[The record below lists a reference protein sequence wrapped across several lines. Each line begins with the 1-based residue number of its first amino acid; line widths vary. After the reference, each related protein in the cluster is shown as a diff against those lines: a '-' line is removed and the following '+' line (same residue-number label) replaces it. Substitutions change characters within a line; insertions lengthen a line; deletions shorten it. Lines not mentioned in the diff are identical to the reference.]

1 MELTGD
7 VDAQAWPR
15 AGPDPG
21 PRAAPLPADRGHLGR
36 ALDPMA
42 KPGCAQGGDMN
53 QEQQM
58 VHQFHERFGLV
69 SNSRPSVPG
78 GNVHRLRTLLIEE
91 ELAEFR
97 NAGEAHDVVGV
108 ADALADLLYVVYGA
122 AEEYGIDLEPVF
134 AEIHRSNMT
143 KDARRG
149 CRADGKVRKGEAYV
163 PPDVRG
169 VVESQFEAAR
179 LVVAVG

>member
-1 MELTGD
+1 
-7 VDAQAWPR
+7 
-15 AGPDPG
+15 
-21 PRAAPLPADRGHLGR
+21 
-36 ALDPMA
+36 
-42 KPGCAQGGDMN
+42 MN

-69 SNSRPSVPG
+69 RNNRPSLPG

-97 NAGEAHDVVGV
+97 NAGESQDLVGV

-122 AEEYGIDLEPVF
+122 AVEYGIDLEPVF

-143 KDARRG
+143 KDPRRG
-149 CRADGKVRKGEAYV
+149 CRADGKVQKGAGYV

-169 VVESQFEAAR
+169 VVENQFEAAH
-179 LVVAVG
+179 VVAAVG

>member
-1 MELTGD
+1 MEWTGD
-7 VDAQAWPR
+7 VVSQGWPR
-15 AGPDPG
+15 ASPDPRSMDAQG
-21 PRAAPLPADRGHLGR
+21 ESRGHLGR
-36 ALDPMA
+36 ANALMA
-42 KPGCAQGGDMN
+42 TPGCAQGGDMN

-69 SNSRPSVPG
+69 RNARPSVPG

-97 NAGEAHDVVGV
+97 NAGESGDVVGV

-122 AEEYGIDLEPVF
+122 AVEYGLDLEPVF

-143 KDARRG
+143 KDPRHG
-149 CRADGKVRKGEAYV
+149 CRADGKVCKGASYQA
-163 PPDVRG
+163 PDVRQ
-169 VVESQFEAAR
+169 VVENQFEGR
-179 LVVAVG
+179 LVAAVG

>member
-1 MELTGD
+1 
-7 VDAQAWPR
+7 
-15 AGPDPG
+15 
-21 PRAAPLPADRGHLGR
+21 
-36 ALDPMA
+36 
-42 KPGCAQGGDMN
+42 MN

-69 SNSRPSVPG
+69 RNNRPSVPG

-97 NAGEAHDVVGV
+97 NAGESGDVVGV

-122 AEEYGIDLEPVF
+122 AVEYGIDLESVF

-143 KDARRG
+143 KDSRRG
-149 CRADGKVRKGEAYV
+149 CRADGKVQKGEGYV